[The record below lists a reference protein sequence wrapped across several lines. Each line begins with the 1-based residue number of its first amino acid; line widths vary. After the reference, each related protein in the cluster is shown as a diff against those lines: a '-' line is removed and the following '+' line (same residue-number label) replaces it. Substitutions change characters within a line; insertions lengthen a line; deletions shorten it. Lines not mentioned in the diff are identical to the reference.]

1 MWSVGGGSGCV
12 CVGVAVKGQDGNS
25 DVIFV
30 PINVLHDMLYLCLL
44 MYYYMTVICVRHCLF
59 YSALP

>member
-30 PINVLHDMLYLCLL
+30 PIDVLLYDSHMCAA
-44 MYYYMTVICVRHCLF
+44 LF
-59 YSALP
+59 ILQRASVSNILNILF